1 MLECGLLADVLVGLD
16 GLHQLRTNIEDRGQ
30 RGERILEDHADA
42 ISADARHFLIRK
54 PEELSAIEF
63 HGAFYLGVFRQQAHD
78 GHGGH
83 GLTGAGFA
91 DDAQGA
97 AGVQIKADT
106 AHRRDGTC
114 FRRKADA

>member
-1 MLECGLLADVLVGLD
+1 MLQGFFLADVLVCLD
-16 GLHQLRTNIEDRGQ
+16 CLHQLRTNIEDWSQ

-42 ISADARHFLIRK
+42 IASDTGHFLIRK
-54 PEELSAIEF
+54 PKELAAIEF

-78 GHGGH
+78 GHGGY

-97 AGVQIKADT
+97 AGVQVKADT
-106 AHRRDGTC
+106 AHCRDGSS
-114 FRRKADA
+114 FRGEADA